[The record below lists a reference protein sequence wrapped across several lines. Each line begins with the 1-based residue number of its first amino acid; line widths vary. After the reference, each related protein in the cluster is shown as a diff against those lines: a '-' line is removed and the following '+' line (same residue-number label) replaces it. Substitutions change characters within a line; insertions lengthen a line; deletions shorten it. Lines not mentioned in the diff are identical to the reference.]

1 MRIAVITALV
11 LIATLAPLSAQTSG
25 TVEPTAGTWKSFV
38 ISSRFELR
46 APPPPDAAASAKEIG
61 QLKEIAK
68 QRDPAALDLIAYWD
82 TGAPSY
88 RWNEIAV
95 SEALR
100 SNLPVNF
107 ASRVLAL
114 LHVAMH
120 TPLSQPGTAS
130 MPIIAGIRARWTP
143 LYRLFYPILA
153 AHPTRLSTRLPQAL
167 LPQSC
172 HTCSLIARHSLQNM
186 PKRRRGHGCSP
197 ASAIQA
203 MSPPVLKS
211 VIASSPTSSSGA
223 RQMDRMPS
231 GPVAY
236 RWGLASGRGRTR
248 SSRWPRPGSHGFWHR
263 PANSVQRLRRLMIA
277 PNARPKSLNSRPTD
291 VPLRPMPTHSSGS
304 MRWAVSAITN
314 TGTRMS
320 AVCTSN
326 IGSTQIL
333 PERHVLTPSRAWR
346 SMTPQ

>member
-1 MRIAVITALV
+1 MEVNMRIAVITALV

-100 SNLPVNF
+100 SNLLVNF
-107 ASRVLAL
+107 ASRVLAM

-120 TPLSQPGTAS
+120 DA
-130 MPIIAGIRARWTP
+130 IIATWDSKYAYNRR
-143 LYRLFYPILA
+143 
-153 AHPTRLSTRLPQAL
+153 HP
-167 LPQSC
+167 
-172 HTCSLIARHSLQNM
+172 
-186 PKRRRGHGCSP
+186 
-197 ASAIQA
+197 
-203 MSPPVLKS
+203 
-211 VIASSPTSSSGA
+211 
-223 RQMDRMPS
+223 
-231 GPVAY
+231 
-236 RWGLASGRGRTR
+236 
-248 SSRWPRPGSHGFWHR
+248 
-263 PANSVQRLRRLMIA
+263 
-277 PNARPKSLNSRPTD
+277 
-291 VPLRPMPTHSSGS
+291 SGS

-314 TGTRMS
+314 TGMRMS

-346 SMTPQ
+346 SMTLQ